1 VVAQRGKETTMQRQP
16 EELASCRTLGGGLT
30 DRRGLIK
37 WGLIGAGG
45 LTLPSLL
52 RCAAVADSPAG
63 SKRGNSVILL
73 HMRGGPSQLETWDP
87 HSGTP
92 SGGEVQSIKTTLP
105 ELSISE
111 FLPRMAEQMHD
122 VTLIR
127 SLTSLEGDH
136 ARGAAYV
143 KTGYR
148 LEPTLVYPSLG
159 SIVAHELPDARVEI
173 PQHVSLGA
181 DGFFPRG
188 GYLGNEWDAFR
199 VFDPG
204 QSLTNLRAGVSDQR
218 MQARRR
224 GLDVVSQQFRN
235 ARPASDRSTMHTD
248 TIQRALQMMSSE
260 QLKAFELTDEPKA
273 VRQAYGDSRFGRG
286 CLVARRLIEVGVR
299 SVEVS
304 LNGFDTHVNNHEG
317 QKTQARILDPAFA
330 ALLTELRDRDLLDS
344 TVVLCISE
352 FGRTPQ
358 INPAGGRDHWPH
370 WFSCVVAG
378 GGFRRG
384 LVLGQT
390 PSVVSAE
397 NRDET
402 NSKRPVPKDP
412 VTIPELYATI
422 MQTMGIDAARE
433 LITPIGRPIRF
444 ADAQPMTRLL
454 QEDPVAG

>member
-1 VVAQRGKETTMQRQP
+1 MLKP
-16 EELASCRTLGGGLT
+16 I
-30 DRRGLIK
+30 DRRQSLKFLSGLGVWFSLPALSARAAAK
-37 WGLIGAGG
+37 RRSERPRSLITLWMNGG
-45 LTLPSLL
+45 
-52 RCAAVADSPAG
+52 
-63 SKRGNSVILL
+63 
-73 HMRGGPSQLETWDP
+73 MSQLETWDP

-92 SGGEVQSIKTTLP
+92 SGGEVQSIRTILP

-111 FLPRMAEQMHD
+111 FLPQMAEQMHD

-159 SIVAHELPDARVEI
+159 SIVAHELPDPGVEI

-181 DGFFPRG
+181 DDFFPRG

-204 QSLTNLRAGVSDQR
+204 RSLTNLSAGVSDQR

-224 GLDVVSQQFRN
+224 GLDVVSQQFRS
-235 ARPASDRSTMHTD
+235 ARPTSDRTTLHTD
-248 TIQRALQMMSSE
+248 TIQRALQMMTSE
-260 QLKAFELTDEPKA
+260 QLKAFELTEEPKV

-317 QKTQARILDPAFA
+317 QRTQAQILDPAFA
-330 ALLTELRDRDLLDS
+330 TLLTELRDRDLLDS

-378 GGFRRG
+378 GGFRKG

-390 PSVVSAE
+390 PSVVSIRNQDDAQ
-397 NRDET
+397 N
-402 NSKRPVPKDP
+402 KRPVPKDP
-412 VTIPELYATI
+412 ITVPELYATI
-422 MQTMGIDAARE
+422 MQTMGIDSE
-433 LITPIGRPIRF
+433 KEIITPIGRPIRF
-444 ADAQPMTRLL
+444 ADAQPVTRLL
-454 QEDPVAG
+454 QEGASAG